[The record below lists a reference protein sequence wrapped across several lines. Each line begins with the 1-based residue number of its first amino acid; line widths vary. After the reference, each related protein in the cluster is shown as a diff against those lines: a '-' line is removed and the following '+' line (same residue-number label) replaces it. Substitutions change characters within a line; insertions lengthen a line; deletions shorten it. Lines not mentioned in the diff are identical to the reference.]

1 MIVLCNDTTYP
12 IFTNFLTFN
21 LENRKL
27 VSDRKLI
34 WDVPFGIVVAIFLLI
49 FAVAHF
55 YIATIGHQR
64 YTSYLDRKINP
75 IRFYEYALGSSLMI
89 VLIGKMVGI

>member
-27 VSDRKLI
+27 VPDPKLI
-34 WDVPFGIVVAIFLLI
+34 WDVPFGIAVAIFLLI
-49 FAVAHF
+49 SAVAHF
-55 YIATIGHQR
+55 YIM
-64 YTSYLDRKINP
+64 S
-75 IRFYEYALGSSLMI
+75 SSLMI
-89 VLIGKMVGI
+89 VLIGQLVGI